1 MIFEKLDGDI
11 PEKRITEEYREAV
24 DIFPALHKY
33 QAEHNIENLQKLC
46 VELSEFCSAVYAST
60 RSPEER
66 EIYRAF
72 VSKLNK

>member
-1 MIFEKLDGDI
+1 MFIDKFEDNIL
-11 PEKRITEEYREAV
+11 PEQIQDEYKEAI

-33 QAEHNIENLQKLC
+33 KIAHTIPNLQKLC
-46 VELSEFCSAVYAST
+46 FEISEFCRAVYAST
-60 RSPEER
+60 RSSEER

>member
-1 MIFEKLDGDI
+1 MIKNEI
-11 PEKRITEEYREAV
+11 EENIASEQIQNEYREAISV
-24 DIFPALHKY
+24 FPALHKY
-33 QAEHNIENLQKLC
+33 QEDHSIPNLQKLC
-46 VELSEFCSAVYAST
+46 VELAEFCSAVYAST

>member
-1 MIFEKLDGDI
+1 MNTNEN
-11 PEKRITEEYREAV
+11 EEYIAFKIQNEYQEAIN
-24 DIFPALHKY
+24 IFPALHKY
-33 QAEHNIENLQKLC
+33 KEEHSIPNLQKLC
-46 VELSEFCSAVYAST
+46 IELAEFCSAVYAST